1 MTIKRI
7 MMLGALAFI
16 ACCPIANSFV
26 YRFSP
31 VQRTFNTNSM
41 LGRKQRGEVGKTIG
55 VPSGETIDG
64 AGVGRTSGAVAIEE
78 KVRIPRVPSAL
89 DPEGTTRRVDSPL
102 HLLGKGGDGEGVPVP
117 DGEEFVLVVRERVK
131 PQSHDDH
138 HDGTHQQQLIQK
150 NEAVED
156 EFERRLHHHGSR
168 PRGRYR
174 GWTVRWEGFQRH
186 CCTSGLSGLRST
198 SPTGAGVGDGFCSIC
213 DIEHTQHEAAAPT
226 TGAIGYPDSAA
237 SSSSGTSEPSS
248 DTKSVP
254 VESRS
259 IDKYR
264 ITSIAE
270 SSRVTNNHSR
280 HGLEKAKSSSE
291 LPSRAVDARPL
302 QKQAE
307 LIQDDKS
314 SAPTHDGSSPARTR
328 IAREAVS
335 DGQGHDRKK
344 VGRSYPTEDTSRS
357 FSSLHLQQFNG
368 PEDFNQGPPLTFPYF
383 PAEIPPSPV
392 QPGATP
398 AATAAAG
405 HGTASRS
412 TPPPRTTGSAAE
424 APAEES
430 PDYVDML
437 TAALH
442 DAWGRGAIRGTSNV
456 PAQDGTTAARQSSAW
471 WPSEEAGV
479 DADKI
484 PQVFHDAWRK
494 RGVRSSNTLSMRGT
508 APAEAP
514 EWVPSTL
521 SQGHREQAKTK
532 DDHPGKAAPASHPPK
547 NGRIRRWFEKA
558 RRGWANR
565 RGSRTRRRRDDLTW

>member
-1 MTIKRI
+1 MAIKRI
-7 MMLGALAFI
+7 MMLGSLAFI

-26 YRFSP
+26 FRFSP
-31 VQRTFNTNSM
+31 VQHTFNTNSM

-102 HLLGKGGDGEGVPVP
+102 HLLGKGGDGEGVPMP
-117 DGEEFVLVVRERVK
+117 HGEEFVPVVREREK
-131 PQSHDDH
+131 PQSHNDHDD
-138 HDGTHQQQLIQK
+138 THQQQLIQQD
-150 NEAVED
+150 EAVED
-156 EFERRLHHHGSR
+156 ELERWLHHHGSR

-198 SPTGAGVGDGFCSIC
+198 SPTGAGAGDGFCSIC
-213 DIEHTQHEAAAPT
+213 DIEHTQHEAAAAT
-226 TGAIGYPDSAA
+226 TGAVGYPDSAA
-237 SSSSGTSEPSS
+237 STSSGISEPWS

-270 SSRVTNNHSR
+270 SSEVTNNHSR
-280 HGLEKAKSSSE
+280 HGLEMAEGSSE

-302 QKQAE
+302 LKRVE
-307 LIQDDKS
+307 PIKDDKS
-314 SAPTHDGSSPARTR
+314 SAPTHDGSSPAHTR
-328 IAREAVS
+328 IAREAAS
-335 DGQGHDRKK
+335 DGQGHDRKW
-344 VGRSYPTEDTSRS
+344 VGRSHEDTGRS
-357 FSSLHLQQFNG
+357 FFSLHLQQFDG
-368 PEDFNQGPPLTFPYF
+368 PGDFNQGPSLTFPYF
-383 PAEIPPSPV
+383 PAEIPPPPV

-405 HGTASRS
+405 HGTASRC
-412 TPPPRTTGSAAE
+412 TPPPQTTDSAAE
-424 APAEES
+424 APAEEP
-430 PDYVDML
+430 PDCVDML

-442 DAWGRGAIRGTSNV
+442 DAWGRGAVRGTSNE

-471 WPSEEAGV
+471 WPSEEAGA
-479 DADKI
+479 DAD
-484 PQVFHDAWRK
+484 
-494 RGVRSSNTLSMRGT
+494 
-508 APAEAP
+508 
-514 EWVPSTL
+514 
-521 SQGHREQAKTK
+521 
-532 DDHPGKAAPASHPPK
+532 
-547 NGRIRRWFEKA
+547 
-558 RRGWANR
+558 
-565 RGSRTRRRRDDLTW
+565 DL